1 VHVRMPLT
9 TRNTLPP
16 MNIRLL
22 ILSSL
27 LLSVAAC
34 GPAPEPAPAAEQH
47 ADMTN
52 SRTPSAEGAHSYI
65 ISPADGAVVSS
76 PVTVLFG
83 LEGMGVAPAAV
94 QVDGTGHHHLMVDV
108 NELPDMSQPLP
119 SNSNHI
125 HFGKG
130 QTQAEI
136 DLEPGEHTLQLVLGD
151 FAHTPH
157 EPPVVSE
164 RITIT
169 VQ

>member
-1 VHVRMPLT
+1 
-9 TRNTLPP
+9 

-22 ILSSL
+22 ILSL
-27 LLSVAAC
+27 ILVSVAAC
-34 GPAPEPAPAAEQH
+34 GPAPESAPAAEQH
-47 ADMTN
+47 ADMAN

-94 QVDGTGHHHLMVDV
+94 QVDGTGHHHLMLDVDV
-108 NELPDMSQPLP
+108 LPDPEVPMPADA
-119 SNSNHI
+119 NHI

-130 QTQAEI
+130 QTQATL
-136 DLEPGEHTLQLVLGD
+136 DLAPGVHTLQLVLGD
-151 FAHTPH
+151 FAHTQH
-157 EPPVVSE
+157 DPPVISE

>member
-1 VHVRMPLT
+1 
-9 TRNTLPP
+9 
-16 MNIRLL
+16 MNIRFL
-22 ILSSL
+22 IPILFL
-27 LLSVAAC
+27 VAAC
-34 GPAPEPAPAAEQH
+34 GPAAEPAEPAENTAQAAH
-47 ADMTN
+47 A
-52 SRTPSAEGAHSYI
+52 RIPSPDGARSYI

-108 NELPDMSQPLP
+108 DTLPDASMPMP
-119 SNSNHI
+119 SDANHI

-130 QTQAEI
+130 QTQATL
-136 DLEPGEHTLQLVLGD
+136 DLAPGTHTLQLVLGD
-151 FAHTPH
+151 FAHTQH
-157 EPPVVSE
+157 DPPVVSE